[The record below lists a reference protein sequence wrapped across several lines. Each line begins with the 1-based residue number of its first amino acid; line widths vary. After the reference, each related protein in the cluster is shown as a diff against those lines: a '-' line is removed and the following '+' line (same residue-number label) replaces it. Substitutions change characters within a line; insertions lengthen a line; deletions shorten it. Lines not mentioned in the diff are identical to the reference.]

1 MRRIVSLPEALLRA
15 ESAES
20 PGTRVRSHT
29 GGRLQGAVGDRHG
42 TVNFSVFFLSNY
54 ESYWSMND
62 SIGVPSKVW
71 DVDEKIKKLLPVGSG
86 HFPPC
91 DLQRIGGGKRGW
103 ARPIIS

>member
-1 MRRIVSLPEALLRA
+1 
-15 ESAES
+15 
-20 PGTRVRSHT
+20 
-29 GGRLQGAVGDRHG
+29 
-42 TVNFSVFFLSNY
+42 
-54 ESYWSMND
+54 MND